1 MKARRVVP
9 VQQKGRI
16 RFHEEVVSSNSHS
29 DTGVGAD
36 VPSGAMP
43 TASATPFRSIPVPV
57 SVASSLG
64 VATATSLTVLRPR
77 LLLVF
82 MGHMMVSHE
91 AAAPVAVA
99 PAFDAIEEWLA
110 EDNDSDVQVTT
121 DLPVKIPAKR
131 SSGGSDPSKAKWAR
145 SITTIDEVVTA
156 FRDIG
161 PGKAP
166 GIDGFPSSFFRL
178 HWNTIGSDFT

>member
-77 LLLVF
+77 LL
-82 MGHMMVSHE
+82 VSHE

-131 SSGGSDPSKAKWAR
+131 SSGGSDPSKAKWA
-145 SITTIDEVVTA
+145 SAIAE
-156 FRDIG
+156 
-161 PGKAP
+161 
-166 GIDGFPSSFFRL
+166 
-178 HWNTIGSDFT
+178 H